1 MTVLTM
7 EMQLL
12 KYGRQ
17 AGGEIRC
24 DHKPMR
30 GQIRGSSSLLQFR
43 NPSSLTGWRNN
54 EIYIFF
60 FLSEAN
66 SLNIDK
72 TIKIHKQ
79 PPTSPLTDS
88 FGLFSI
94 DAVNVF
100 F

>member
-1 MTVLTM
+1 MALPLCYSSETLVASLAEETM
-7 EMQLL
+7 
-12 KYGRQ
+12 R
-17 AGGEIRC
+17 
-24 DHKPMR
+24 
-30 GQIRGSSSLLQFR
+30 F
-43 NPSSLTGWRNN
+43 TF
-54 EIYIFF
+54 FF

>member
-43 NPSSLTGWRNN
+43 NPSSLTG
-54 EIYIFF
+54 
-60 FLSEAN
+60 
-66 SLNIDK
+66 
-72 TIKIHKQ
+72 
-79 PPTSPLTDS
+79 
-88 FGLFSI
+88 
-94 DAVNVF
+94 
-100 F
+100 